1 MLRSILSNPSL
12 SPYSSSLAT
21 LLVMG
26 VVCLV
31 RARFSRSIHSHFKH
45 SCWQKLIVKE
55 RGCRRQTRY
64 MSDIPKAPGLLC
76 CCRMLNRDLNSDLT
90 PVSSKTSRTAVSAIS
105 SPGSDRPPG
114 NFHMFFNLFR
124 SCTTSTFLVL
134 TSNTAPAT
142 PTWCVAYPGSLLGP
156 SPSHRVSVEEWGF
169 AWWKQKPR
177 EAAGAMKW
185 LCRMGMCSQA
195 AIRPSERHC

>member
-105 SPGSDRPPG
+105 SRLSQQV
-114 NFHMFFNLFR
+114 
-124 SCTTSTFLVL
+124 C
-134 TSNTAPAT
+134 
-142 PTWCVAYPGSLLGP
+142 SLLEIVAWFSHMYLASSALSSAHSSSWKRLQHGVSSDASVFQKARELCSLKHEGISIVP
-156 SPSHRVSVEEWGF
+156 SL
-169 AWWKQKPR
+169 Q
-177 EAAGAMKW
+177 
-185 LCRMGMCSQA
+185 
-195 AIRPSERHC
+195 